1 MNNPNRS
8 GVKDGVGLAKPL
20 GRLSVL
26 AAALFASTRPLAAC
40 PVCFVAEQRTLNAYF
55 GTAALLSVLPF
66 LLFGMIGLLYWRE
79 RRLVRRREEDLV
91 ASAGADS
98 GSATIPAG
106 RNPVQARG

>member
-1 MNNPNRS
+1 MNNPKRS
-8 GVKDGVGLAKPL
+8 GVKHGVGCAKSP
-20 GRLSVL
+20 GWLSVV
-26 AAALFASTRPLAAC
+26 AAAFLASTRPLAAC

-79 RRLVRRREEDLV
+79 RRLARRREVDLV
-91 ASAGADS
+91 ASAGSGS

-106 RNPVQARG
+106 RNPVQNRG